1 MVYSIFNIMV
11 NIGGIIMVWLIG
23 ALVGIV
29 CFSIMDHF
37 KVPTLLQWII
47 VFFILM
53 MFL

>member
-1 MVYSIFNIMV
+1 MA
-11 NIGGIIMVWLIG
+11 WLIG

-29 CFSIMDHF
+29 CFSIMDCF
-37 KVPTLLQWII
+37 KVPTLLQWVI